1 MKNSADESC
10 CSIRTAGGSCFSL
23 RLDGASTTVKPVRR
37 YAEGMCGGRSGIVV
51 RFMAVGLVASLGLD
65 SKVNAAVK
73 TWDGGGGNANWNT
86 AANWDGAG
94 SGAVPAAGD
103 SLVFAGATRLSN
115 TNNFTAGTSFDGISF
130 ASGASAF
137 TLGGTSSVAL
147 TSGVT
152 NSSSSLQTITL
163 PISIAATQTFNT
175 GSAGLTQG
183 GTGASPIGL
192 ISGAGGLIKTGSGT
206 LTLNAANSYLGA
218 TTISEGRLFLSNSG
232 AGTLPS
238 ATAVSVAS
246 LATFDIGDRSHTVGS
261 ISGAGSIVGNASNNQ
276 FTVGGNNG
284 TTLFSGN
291 ITFSNAGNLVK
302 NGTGVLTLSGTNT
315 KMTSQVN
322 NGTLVFQNLAVKP
335 TGTATVAAGGTI
347 GLGVGA
353 VSGDYSAANVVS
365 LFNSTLT
372 GFSLNAASGVALDTT
387 AGNFTQGT
395 ALTAARALTKLGAN
409 ALTLSGANTYSGATT
424 VSEGTLVVGNGT
436 TGSLGGS
443 SVVTVKSGAKLAGD
457 AGTIG
462 GAASI
467 DNGGILAPGSA
478 TSGSIG
484 LVTMSSTLSF
494 VAGSVFDWDINTGA
508 GTYDRVG
515 LGGSKLSVIDGAIFN
530 VASSTPF
537 SDLYWSVP
545 RTWTDIFGTNDIS
558 GFDVARFTY
567 SAGGL
572 AVAAPSS
579 GAFSVSG
586 NNLMW
591 NVASVPEPA
600 STVGMLSLFA
610 GSLMLR
616 RNRKRA

>member
-1 MKNSADESC
+1 MKNSADERC
-10 CSIRTAGGSCFSL
+10 CSIRTADGSCFSP
-23 RLDGASTTVKPVRR
+23 RLEGASATVKPVRR

-51 RFMAVGLVASLGLD
+51 RFMAVGLVVSLGLD

-73 TWDGGGGNANWNT
+73 TWDGGGGNSNWNT

-94 SGAVPAAGD
+94 SGAVPVAGD
-103 SLVFAGATRLSN
+103 SLVFAGATKVSN

-183 GTGASPIGL
+183 ATGAGPLGL

-322 NGTLVFQNLAVKP
+322 NGTLVFQNLAAKP

-436 TGSLGGS
+436 SGSLGGS
-443 SVVTVKSGAKLAGD
+443 SVVTVKSGAKLAGN

>member
-1 MKNSADESC
+1 
-10 CSIRTAGGSCFSL
+10 
-23 RLDGASTTVKPVRR
+23 
-37 YAEGMCGGRSGIVV
+37 MCGGRSGIAV
-51 RFMAVGLVASLGLD
+51 RFMAVGLVVSLGLD

-73 TWDGGGGNANWNT
+73 TWDGGGGDTNWNT

-94 SGAVPAAGD
+94 SGAVPVAGD

-115 TNNFTAGTSFDGISF
+115 LNNLTAGTSFNGISF

-175 GSAGLTQG
+175 GSAGLIQGATGG
-183 GTGASPIGL
+183 GTIGL

-206 LTLNAANSYLGA
+206 LTLNAANTYGGA
-218 TTISEGRLFLSNSG
+218 TTISEGRLLLSNAG
-232 AGTLPS
+232 TGTLPS
-238 ATAVSVAS
+238 STAVSVAS
-246 LATFDIGDRSHTVGS
+246 LATFDISDRSHTVGS

-276 FTVGGNNG
+276 FTVGGNNAS
-284 TTLFSGN
+284 TLFSGN
-291 ITFSNAGNLVK
+291 IASANNAVGAVVTLIK

-315 KMTSQVN
+315 KMASQVN
-322 NGTLVFQNLAVKP
+322 NGTLVFQNLAAKP
-335 TGTATVAAGGTI
+335 TNTATVAAGGTI
-347 GLGVGA
+347 GLGGGA
-353 VSGDYSAANVVS
+353 VSGDYSAANVAA
-365 LFNSTLT
+365 LFNTTLT
-372 GFSLNAASGVALDTT
+372 GFTLNASSGVAIDTT

-436 TGSLGGS
+436 SGSLGGS
-443 SVVTVKSGAKLAGD
+443 SVVTVKSGAKLAGNV
-457 AGTIG
+457 GTIG

-467 DNGGILAPGSA
+467 EGGGILAPGSA

-494 VAGSVFDWDINTGA
+494 VTGSVFDWDINTGA

-515 LGGSKLSVIDGAIFN
+515 LGSSKLSVTDGAIFN

-545 RTWTDIFGTNDIS
+545 RSWTDIFGTNDIS

-572 AVAAPSS
+572 VVGAPSS
-579 GAFSVSG
+579 GSFSVSG
-586 NNLMW
+586 NNLIW
-591 NVASVPEPA
+591 NVSSVPEPA
-600 STVGMLSLFA
+600 STMGMLSLFA

>member
-1 MKNSADESC
+1 
-10 CSIRTAGGSCFSL
+10 
-23 RLDGASTTVKPVRR
+23 
-37 YAEGMCGGRSGIVV
+37 MCGGRSGIAV
-51 RFMAVGLVASLGLD
+51 RFMAVGLVVSLGLD

-73 TWDGGGGNANWNT
+73 TWDGGGGDTNWNT

-94 SGAVPAAGD
+94 SGAVPVAGD

-115 TNNFTAGTSFDGISF
+115 LNNLTAGTSFNGISF

-175 GSAGLTQG
+175 GSAGLIQGATGG
-183 GTGASPIGL
+183 GTIGL

-206 LTLNAANSYLGA
+206 LTLNAANTYGGA
-218 TTISEGRLFLSNSG
+218 TTISEGRLLLSNAG
-232 AGTLPS
+232 TGTLPS
-238 ATAVSVAS
+238 STAVSVAS
-246 LATFDIGDRSHTVGS
+246 LATFDISDRSHTVGS

-276 FTVGGNNG
+276 FTVGGNNAS
-284 TTLFSGN
+284 TLFSGN
-291 ITFSNAGNLVK
+291 IASANNAVGAVVTLIK

-315 KMTSQVN
+315 KMASQVN
-322 NGTLVFQNLAVKP
+322 NGTLVFQNLAAKP
-335 TGTATVAAGGTI
+335 TNTATVAAGGTI

-353 VSGDYSAANVVS
+353 VSGDYSAANVAA
-365 LFNSTLT
+365 LFNTTLT
-372 GFSLNAASGVALDTT
+372 GFTLNASSGVAIDTT

-436 TGSLGGS
+436 SGSLGGS
-443 SVVTVKSGAKLAGD
+443 SVVTVKSGAKLAGNV
-457 AGTIG
+457 GTIG

-467 DNGGILAPGSA
+467 EGGGILAPGSA

-494 VAGSVFDWDINTGA
+494 VTGSVFDWDINTGA

-515 LGGSKLSVIDGAIFN
+515 LGSSKLSVTDGAIFN

-545 RTWTDIFGTNDIS
+545 RSWTDIFGTNDIS

-572 AVAAPSS
+572 VVGAPSS
-579 GAFSVSG
+579 GSFSVSG
-586 NNLMW
+586 NNLIW
-591 NVASVPEPA
+591 NVSSVPEPA
-600 STVGMLSLFA
+600 STMGMLSLFA

>member
-1 MKNSADESC
+1 
-10 CSIRTAGGSCFSL
+10 
-23 RLDGASTTVKPVRR
+23 
-37 YAEGMCGGRSGIVV
+37 MCGGRSGIVV
-51 RFMAVGLVASLGLD
+51 RFMAVGLVVSLGLD

-73 TWDGGGGNANWNT
+73 TWDGGGGSANWNT

-103 SLVFAGATRLSN
+103 SLVFAGATRVSN
-115 TNNFTAGTSFDGISF
+115 SNNFTAGTSFDGISF
-130 ASGASAF
+130 ASGANAF
-137 TLGGTSSVAL
+137 TLGGSSVAL

-183 GTGASPIGL
+183 ATGAGSLGV

-206 LTLNAANSYLGA
+206 LTLNAANTYGGA

-232 AGTLPS
+232 GGTLPS
-238 ATAVSVAS
+238 STAVSVAS

-284 TTLFSGN
+284 STLFSGN
-291 ITFSNAGNLVK
+291 IGFVTAGNLVK

-322 NGTLVFQNLAVKP
+322 NGTLVFQNLAAKP

-353 VSGDYSAANVVS
+353 VSGDYSAANVAA
-365 LFNSTLT
+365 LFNTTLT
-372 GFSLNAASGVALDTT
+372 GFTLNASSGVAIDTT

-424 VSEGTLVVGNGT
+424 VSAGTLVVGNGT
-436 TGSLGGS
+436 SGSLGGS
-443 SVVTVKSGAKLAGD
+443 SVVTVKSGAKLAGNV
-457 AGTIG
+457 GTIG

-467 DNGGILAPGSA
+467 EGGGILAPGSA

-572 AVAAPSS
+572 VVGAPSS
-579 GAFSVSG
+579 GSFSVSG

-591 NVASVPEPA
+591 NVSSVPEPA

>member
-1 MKNSADESC
+1 MS
-10 CSIRTAGGSCFSL
+10 
-23 RLDGASTTVKPVRR
+23 
-37 YAEGMCGGRSGIVV
+37 GGRSGIVV
-51 RFMAVGLVASLGLD
+51 KFMAVGLVVSLGLD
-65 SKVNAAVK
+65 SRGNAAVK
-73 TWDGGGGNANWNT
+73 TWDGGGGNSNWNT

-103 SLVFAGATRLSN
+103 SLVFAGATKVTNS
-115 TNNFTAGTSFDGISF
+115 NNFTAGTSFDGISF

-137 TLGGTSSVAL
+137 TLGGSSVAL

-152 NSSSSLQTITL
+152 NSSSNLQTIAL
-163 PISIAATQTFNT
+163 PIFIAATQTFDT

-183 GTGASPIGL
+183 ATGAGSLGV

-206 LTLNAANSYLGA
+206 LTLNAANTYGGA

-232 AGTLPS
+232 GGTLPS
-238 ATAVSVAS
+238 STAVSVAS

-284 TTLFSGN
+284 STLFSGN
-291 ITFSNAGNLVK
+291 IGFVTAGNLIK
-302 NGTGVLTLSGTNT
+302 NGTGILTLSGTNT

-322 NGTLVFQNLAVKP
+322 SGTLVFQNQAAKP

-353 VSGDYSAANVVS
+353 VSGDYSSANVTA
-365 LFNSTLT
+365 LFNTNTLT
-372 GFSLNAASGVALDTT
+372 GFSLNAATGVAIDTT

-424 VSEGTLVVGNGT
+424 VSAGTLVVGDGMS
-436 TGSLGGS
+436 GSLGSS
-443 SVVTVKSGAKLAGD
+443 SVVTVRGGAKLAGD
-457 AGTIG
+457 GGTIG
-462 GAASI
+462 GAAAIGS
-467 DNGGILAPGSA
+467 GGILAPGSA

-484 LVTMSSTLSF
+484 LVTMSSMLSF

-508 GTYDRVG
+508 ETYDRVG
-515 LGGSKLSVIDGAIFN
+515 LGSSNLSVIDGAIFN

-545 RTWTDIFGTNDIS
+545 RTWTDIFGTNDVS
-558 GFDVARFTY
+558 GFDVAHFTY
-567 SAGGL
+567 SAGGI
-572 AVAAPSS
+572 AVGAPSS
-579 GAFSVSG
+579 GSFSVSG
-586 NNLMW
+586 NSLMW
-591 NVASVPEPA
+591 NVSSVPEPVG
-600 STVGMLSLFA
+600 TVGTLCFFG

-616 RNRKRA
+616 RSRKRA

>member
-1 MKNSADESC
+1 M
-10 CSIRTAGGSCFSL
+10 
-23 RLDGASTTVKPVRR
+23 
-37 YAEGMCGGRSGIVV
+37 
-51 RFMAVGLVASLGLD
+51 GLVVSLGLD
-65 SKVNAAVK
+65 SRVNAAVK

-94 SGAVPAAGD
+94 GGAVPVAGD

-115 TNNFTAGTSFDGISF
+115 SNNFTAGTSFDGISF
-130 ASGASAF
+130 ASGASSF
-137 TLGGTSSVAL
+137 TLAGNSVAL

-152 NSSSSLQTITL
+152 NSSGNLQTITL

-175 GSAGLTQG
+175 GSGGLTQG
-183 GTGASPIGL
+183 ATGAGSLGL

-232 AGTLPS
+232 GGTLPS
-238 ATAVSVAS
+238 TTAVSVAS

-284 TTLFSGN
+284 STLFSGN
-291 ITFSNAGNLVK
+291 ITFTTAGNLIK

-315 KMTSQVN
+315 RMTSQVN
-322 NGTLVFQNLAVKP
+322 NGTLVFQNQAAKP

-353 VSGDYSAANVVS
+353 VSGDYSAANVAA
-365 LFNSTLT
+365 LFNTNTLT
-372 GFSLNAASGVALDTT
+372 GFSLNAASGVAIDTT

-409 ALTLSGANTYSGATT
+409 ALTLSGTNTYSGATT
-424 VSEGTLVVGNGT
+424 VSAGTLVVGNGT
-436 TGSLGGS
+436 SGSLGS
-443 SVVTVKSGAKLAGD
+443 SSLVTVKSGAKLAGN

-467 DNGGILAPGSA
+467 ETGGSLAPGSA
-478 TSGSIG
+478 TTGSIG

-515 LGGSKLSVIDGAIFN
+515 LGSNKLSVIDGAIFN

-558 GFDVARFTY
+558 GFDVAHFTY
-567 SAGGL
+567 SAGGV
-572 AVAAPSS
+572 AVGAPSS
-579 GAFSVSG
+579 GSFSVSG
-586 NNLMW
+586 NNLIW
-591 NVASVPEPA
+591 NVSSVPEPA
-600 STVGMLSLFA
+600 STVGVLGLFA